1 MKDSPLNWN
10 LIAEET
16 KDEIVDFS
24 VNINPLGIPDLVKDY
39 LMHING
45 IGNRYP
51 DSECK
56 QLRDLLAQK
65 YKIHPE
71 NILCGNGADD
81 LLYRLIFAVKPK
93 QAVIIEPVYEEYE
106 QALKLF
112 DCDVRHYMLKPED
125 QFELN
130 KDFRLMIKK
139 ECDILF
145 LCNPNNPTGKVVD
158 RDVLMELLK
167 ICRQNNVLAVIDECF
182 MEFLRD
188 WKDYTLKDVAANMKH
203 VIVIDAF
210 TKTYALAG
218 FRLGFCI
225 SGNQDLLSRI
235 YRYGQAFSVS
245 IPAQLAGI
253 CALMDSEYMEKTY
266 RLIESEREWIINE
279 LKKYGVKTY
288 SSKTNFLLI
297 QTNEENV
304 VQKLLDK
311 GIKVRDCSKFYG
323 LDSSYCR
330 VAIWNHSENLVLLQA
345 FKELF
350 VK

>member
-10 LIAEET
+10 LIAEEI

-71 NILCGNGADD
+71 N
-81 LLYRLIFAVKPK
+81 
-93 QAVIIEPVYEEYE
+93 
-106 QALKLF
+106 
-112 DCDVRHYMLKPED
+112 
-125 QFELN
+125 
-130 KDFRLMIKK
+130 
-139 ECDILF
+139 
-145 LCNPNNPTGKVVD
+145 
-158 RDVLMELLK
+158 
-167 ICRQNNVLAVIDECF
+167 
-182 MEFLRD
+182 
-188 WKDYTLKDVAANMKH
+188 
-203 VIVIDAF
+203 
-210 TKTYALAG
+210 
-218 FRLGFCI
+218 
-225 SGNQDLLSRI
+225 
-235 YRYGQAFSVS
+235 
-245 IPAQLAGI
+245 
-253 CALMDSEYMEKTY
+253 
-266 RLIESEREWIINE
+266 
-279 LKKYGVKTY
+279 
-288 SSKTNFLLI
+288 
-297 QTNEENV
+297 V